1 MKRIAPASLP
11 RGTARI
17 VALFLAAAGIACL
30 VWGWHSH
37 HSTPPPQPSR
47 AETLTRQPDTEA
59 GGRPGPA
66 PLPESEPVRVRI
78 PRTGVDAPLMRL
90 GLDHDRHLDVPPP
103 DDRNL
108 AGWYQDG
115 VTPGDTGTALIT
127 GHVDTKTG
135 PAVFYSLGA
144 LKKGDT
150 IRVVRKDGRTAVFT
164 VYAVEV
170 FSGTHF
176 PDEKVYGA
184 SAHPELRVLTCGG
197 GYDRAHHEYLGNVV
211 VFARMSAIA

>member
-1 MKRIAPASLP
+1 MIRLSPASLP
-11 RGTARI
+11 PRTAR
-17 VALFLAAAGIACL
+17 VVSLFLAVAGIACL

-37 HSTPPPQPSR
+37 RSAPPPQPPR
-47 AETLTRQPDTEA
+47 AESLPRQPDAEA
-59 GGRPGPA
+59 GSRPGPS
-66 PLPESEPVRVRI
+66 PLPESEPLRVRI

-90 GLDHDRHLDVPPP
+90 GLDRDRRLDVPPP
-103 DDRNL
+103 TDRNL
-108 AGWYQDG
+108 AGWYKDG

-144 LKKGDT
+144 LKQGDT

-170 FSGTHF
+170 FSGTDF

-184 SAHPELRVLTCGG
+184 SARPELRVLTCGG
-197 GYDRAHHEYLGNVV
+197 GYDRARHEYLGNVV